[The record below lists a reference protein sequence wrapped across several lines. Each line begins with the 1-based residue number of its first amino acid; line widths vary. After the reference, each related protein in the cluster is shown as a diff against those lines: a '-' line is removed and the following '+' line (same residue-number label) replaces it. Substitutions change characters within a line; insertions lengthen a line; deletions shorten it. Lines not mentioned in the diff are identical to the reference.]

1 MVPDTD
7 SDFGRYAPS
16 TFLRSLI
23 SFAQNCPHNWLG
35 QQLAQVVR
43 KLVLSA
49 GTLPIDV
56 TVGPIRMRCYLRDN
70 NSEKKF
76 VFMPWRFDQRERQ
89 LLLETLP
96 ANGVFVDIGANVGI
110 YTLVVATHLS
120 SQGRILALEPNPP
133 AFERLCFNLRATRS
147 GRSEWPAID
156 ALQVAVADDTR
167 ELCLHLDRGNLGGSS
182 LAAHGAAVA
191 SRDSTAEAEVVRVSC
206 RPLLALL
213 EERSIPRVDAMKI
226 DIEGAED
233 LALVP
238 YLREATDDKL
248 PKTMVVENSEHL
260 WKLDLVGAL
269 ADRGYA
275 IQMRSRMNT
284 VYRRDGGRVRA

>member
-1 MVPDTD
+1 MKRSVVPDTN
-7 SDFGRYAPS
+7 SDFGRYGPP
-16 TFLRSLI
+16 TLLRSLI

-35 QQLAQVVR
+35 QQLAQIVR
-43 KLVLSA
+43 KLVLWA
-49 GTLPIDV
+49 GPLPIDV
-56 TVGPIRMRCYLRDN
+56 TVGPVKMRCYLRDN
-70 NSEKKF
+70 SAEKKF
-76 VFMPWRFDQRERQ
+76 VFMPWRYDRRERQ
-89 LLLETLP
+89 LLLEALP
-96 ANGVFVDIGANVGI
+96 RNGVFVDIGANVGI

-156 ALQVAVADDTR
+156 ALRVAVADDTR
-167 ELCLHLDRGNLGGSS
+167 EVYLHLDREDLGCSS
-182 LAAHGAAVA
+182 IAPRAAALASKDSAAQ
-191 SRDSTAEAEVVRVSC
+191 AEVVRVSC
-206 RPLLALL
+206 KPLLALL
-213 EERSIPRVDAMKI
+213 KERSIPRVDALKI

-238 YLREATDDKL
+238 YLREAADDAL
-248 PKTMVVENSEHL
+248 PKTIVIENSEHR

-275 IQMRSRMNT
+275 ARMRSRMNT
-284 VYRRDGGRVRA
+284 VYRRHGG